1 MPKAICALSL
11 LKCSCGTV
19 PTPFIVLPINGVT
32 TTGLPAGNALDNIPF
47 LNIIPFGMCTTSA
60 NPTVAA
66 AGGSPMPC
74 IPVTLFPWSDTAT
87 TVKIKGIPSV
97 TQESKLQCLWTGSI
111 SVEAPSQFV
120 VDKE

>member
-1 MPKAICALSL
+1 MFMWYSTDSVYSASYKWCDHDR
-11 LKCSCGTV
+11 
-19 PTPFIVLPINGVT
+19 F
-32 TTGLPAGNALDNIPF
+32 PAGNALDNIPF

-87 TVKIKGIPSV
+87 KVKIKGIPSV
-97 TQESKLQCLWTGSI
+97 TQKSKLQCLWTGSI
-111 SVEAPSQFV
+111 SVEAPSQFI

>member
-19 PTPFIVLPINGVT
+19 PTPFMVLPKWCDHDRLSCWKCARQCSFSKYNSLWNVY
-32 TTGLPAGNALDNIPF
+32 NF
-47 LNIIPFGMCTTSA
+47 SA

-87 TVKIKGIPSV
+87 KVKIKGIPSV

-111 SVEAPSQFV
+111 SIEAPSQFI